1 MNEIYIFAYYF
12 MLNLAAI
19 HGIILG
25 VGVLNTLYF
34 CREINFYIFSDKL
47 SIKKIKVE
55 INKC

>member
-25 VGVLNTLYF
+25 VGVLNALYF
-34 CREINFYIFSDKL
+34 CREINFLYFF
-47 SIKKIKVE
+47 
-55 INKC
+55 

>member
-25 VGVLNTLYF
+25 VGGLRTLYF
-34 CREINFYIFSDKL
+34 CSGFVCSLPLFFRYSYRI
-47 SIKKIKVE
+47 
-55 INKC
+55 